1 MLCVPAEISHS
12 NLMSSIF
19 SQVQGNWTHSLS
31 EYRVIRLLTTRI
43 IHQGYSDSVYKQNAW
58 TEKRNIVYKP

>member
-1 MLCVPAEISHS
+1 MLFMLTAISNS
-12 NLMSSIF
+12 YLMSSLY

-43 IHQGYSDSVYKQNAW
+43 FIFGV
-58 TEKRNIVYKP
+58 